1 MVVKISKITIKS
13 NYDFTQQ
20 LYNLPIRQSTYN
32 FIEIG
37 VKYSHFICK
46 CAKNGLF
53 RVEILPIVCYT

>member
-20 LYNLPIRQSTYN
+20 LYNLPTRQSTYN

-53 RVEILPIVCYT
+53 RVEIFPIVCYT

>member
-13 NYDFTQQ
+13 NYDFTHQ

-46 CAKNGLF
+46 
-53 RVEILPIVCYT
+53 